1 MTLTTLPF
9 TDIEAFR
16 PDWTAQFLLEYGKNT
31 REAYAS
37 DLRIF
42 FQWCGSV
49 GVRAQDAVRSTCS
62 AFCRAQVEI
71 EQYSP
76 STVSRRL
83 AAISAWFRYAEAEGF
98 IEANPMASVRRP
110 RVSRESVSTGLD
122 KTELSSLVGAAKTDS
137 IQSYALILLLSM
149 NGLRISEALGIN
161 LDDLGTE
168 RGHVTIK
175 IRRKGGKVGVCPL
188 NSITAGAIAHLA
200 AVRDD
205 GPLFRT
211 GEGRMTRQGSWRL
224 VRKLAKRAMPEK
236 AEEVHPHS
244 FRHAFATLSLDAG
257 APLHVVQDA
266 MGHSDPRTTQLYNRS
281 RNNLDSHPCFLL
293 GSD

>member
-9 TDIEAFR
+9 AEIEAFQ

-98 IEANPMASVRRP
+98 IDANPMASVRRP

-122 KTELSSLVGAAKTDS
+122 KTELSSLVAAAKADS

-175 IRRKGGKVGVCPL
+175 IRRKGGKEGLIPL
-188 NSITAGAIAHLA
+188 NSITAGAIARLA
-200 AVRDD
+200 VGRDD

-211 GEGRMTRQGSWRL
+211 GEQRMTRQGSWRL
-224 VRKLAKRAMPEK
+224 VKRLAKK
-236 AEEVHPHS
+236 AAPGKADRISPHS
-244 FRHAFATLSLDAG
+244 MRHTFVTMSLEAG
-257 APLHVVQDA
+257 APLQDVQDA
-266 MGHSDPRTTQLYNRS
+266 AGHADPRTTQRYNRS
-281 RNNLDSHPCFLL
+281 RHLLENHPTYLL
-293 GSD
+293 GDS